1 MKTINAN
8 KISNSL
14 ITEYIKDSSML
25 FCQDCRD
32 LKPKSEMWVQY
43 YVNGLY
49 GYTCLDCEGGRRK
62 SQEPPKKGAG
72 LLARPLT
79 KKKGLSWR
87 PHGVTD
93 KMNAVLG
100 LALLVLNVAKD

>member
-8 KISNSL
+8 KISDRL
-14 ITEYIKDSSML
+14 ITEYIKDSSHL

-62 SQEPPKKGAG
+62 
-72 LLARPLT
+72 T
-79 KKKGLSWR
+79 
-87 PHGVTD
+87 
-93 KMNAVLG
+93 
-100 LALLVLNVAKD
+100 

>member
-8 KISNSL
+8 KISDRL
-14 ITEYIKDSSML
+14 ITEYIKDSSQL

-62 SQEPPKKGAG
+62 
-72 LLARPLT
+72 T
-79 KKKGLSWR
+79 
-87 PHGVTD
+87 
-93 KMNAVLG
+93 
-100 LALLVLNVAKD
+100 